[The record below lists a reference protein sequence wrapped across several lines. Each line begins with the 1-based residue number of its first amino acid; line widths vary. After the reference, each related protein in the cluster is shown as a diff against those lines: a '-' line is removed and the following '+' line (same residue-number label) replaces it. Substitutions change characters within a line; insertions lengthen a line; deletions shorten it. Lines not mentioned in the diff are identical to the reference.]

1 MEPCSLET
9 ATRTMDK
16 IVSCYAGS
24 RYPERPR
31 AFLWEGQWLEVAEIE
46 RQWRTPHGPAFRV
59 RSGDGRRFALAYE
72 EASDSWI
79 VEPIARP
86 SSSVTRTTQQK
97 E

>member
-1 MEPCSLET
+1 MRLET
-9 ATRTMDK
+9 ATHPMAK

-31 AFLWEGQWLEVAEIE
+31 AFLWEGQWLEVAEVE
-46 RQWRTPHGPAFRV
+46 RRWRTPDGPVFRV
-59 RSGDGRRFALAYE
+59 RSSDGRRFALAYE
-72 EASDSWI
+72 EAGDNWI
-79 VEPIARP
+79 VEPIVRT